1 MDVMNVKKHI
11 QLKVNGQNFEVDVE
25 PTARLLDVLRDLGF
39 VGVKEG
45 CGTGECGAC
54 TVLLNGK
61 SVLSCLLF
69 AVQADGKEIT
79 TIEGLASGNKLHPV
93 QEAFIEHGAVQCGYC
108 TPGFIMS
115 SVYLLNN
122 NPKPTREEIR
132 EELSGNLC
140 RCTGYVK
147 IIDAVEA
154 AAKKLEVKQ

>member
-1 MDVMNVKKHI
+1 MIDMMKHI
-11 QLKVNGQNFEVDVE
+11 QLKVNGQNFEIDVE

-79 TIEGLASGNKLHPV
+79 TIEGLAQGNKLHPV
-93 QEAFIEHGAVQCGYC
+93 QEAFVEHSAVQCGYC
-108 TPGFIMS
+108 IPGFIMS
-115 SVYLLNN
+115 SVYLLSN
-122 NPKPTREEIR
+122 NPRPTREEIR

-154 AAKKLEVKQ
+154 AAKKMEVQQQ

>member
-1 MDVMNVKKHI
+1 VISVKKHI
-11 QLKVNGQNFEVDVE
+11 QLKINGQNFEVDVE

-69 AVQADGKEIT
+69 AVQADGKEIIT
-79 TIEGLASGNKLHPV
+79 VEGLAQGNKLHPV
-93 QEAFIEHGAVQCGYC
+93 QEAFIEYGAVQCGYC
-108 TPGFIMS
+108 IPGFIMS
-115 SVYLLNN
+115 SVYLLSN

-154 AAKKLEVKQ
+154 AAKKLEGQQ

>member
-1 MDVMNVKKHI
+1 MDVINVKKHI
-11 QLKVNGQNFEVDVE
+11 QLKINGQNFEVDVE

-61 SVLSCLLF
+61 SILSCLLF
-69 AVQADGKEIT
+69 AVQADGKEIIT
-79 TIEGLASGNKLHPV
+79 VEGLAQGNKLHPV

-108 TPGFIMS
+108 IPGFIMS
-115 SVYLLNN
+115 SVYLLSN

-154 AAKKLEVKQ
+154 AAKKLEGQQ

>member
-1 MDVMNVKKHI
+1 MINVKKHI
-11 QLKVNGQNFEVDVE
+11 QLKINGQNFEVDVE

-69 AVQADGKEIT
+69 AVQADGKEIIT
-79 TIEGLASGNKLHPV
+79 VEGLAQGNKLHPV
-93 QEAFIEHGAVQCGYC
+93 QEAFIEYGAVQCGYC
-108 TPGFIMS
+108 IPGFIMS
-115 SVYLLNN
+115 SVYLLSN

-154 AAKKLEVKQ
+154 AAKKLEGQQ

>member
-1 MDVMNVKKHI
+1 MNVKKHI

>member
-1 MDVMNVKKHI
+1 MINVKKHI
-11 QLKVNGQNFEVDVE
+11 QLKINGQNFEVDVE

-61 SVLSCLLF
+61 SILSCLLF
-69 AVQADGKEIT
+69 AVQADGKEIIT
-79 TIEGLASGNKLHPV
+79 VEGLAQGNKLHPV

-108 TPGFIMS
+108 IPGFIMS
-115 SVYLLNN
+115 SVYLLSN

-154 AAKKLEVKQ
+154 AAKKLEGQQ

>member
-1 MDVMNVKKHI
+1 MDVINVKKHI
-11 QLKVNGQNFEVDVE
+11 QLKINGQNFEVDVE

-69 AVQADGKEIT
+69 AVQADGKEIIT
-79 TIEGLASGNKLHPV
+79 VEGLAQGNKLHPV
-93 QEAFIEHGAVQCGYC
+93 QEAFIEYGAVQCGYC
-108 TPGFIMS
+108 IPGFIMS
-115 SVYLLNN
+115 SVYLLSN

-154 AAKKLEVKQ
+154 AAKKLEGQQ

>member
-1 MDVMNVKKHI
+1 MINVKRHI

-79 TIEGLASGNKLHPV
+79 TVEGLAHGNKLHPV

-108 TPGFIMS
+108 IPGFIMS

-147 IIDAVEA
+147 IIEAVEA
-154 AAKKLEVKQ
+154 AAKKLGGN

>member
-1 MDVMNVKKHI
+1 MISVKKHI
-11 QLKVNGQNFEVDVE
+11 QLKINGQNFEVDVE

-69 AVQADGKEIT
+69 AVQADGKEIIT
-79 TIEGLASGNKLHPV
+79 VEGLAQGNKLHPV

-108 TPGFIMS
+108 IPGFIMS
-115 SVYLLNN
+115 SVYLLSN

-154 AAKKLEVKQ
+154 AAKKLEGQQ